1 MDTISPEH
9 RSWNMSRIRGRNT
22 RPEML
27 VRSLL
32 HSLGYRFRL
41 NRKDIPGKPD
51 ILLPKYR
58 TAIFVHGCFWHRHK
72 DCGLAYEPKSNSD
85 FWGKKFARNIERDAE
100 VSVALRVAGWR
111 QLVIWECN
119 TRDPIKLTI
128 KLRRFL
134 RSQVQAGRNSGIG
147 SLSAEK

>member
-1 MDTISPEH
+1 MDTISPER

-51 ILLPKYR
+51 IVLPKYR

-72 DCGLAYEPKSNSD
+72 DCVLAYEPKSNSE
-85 FWGKKFARNIERDAE
+85 FWRKKFARNVERDAE
-100 VSVALRVAGWR
+100 VSMALRVVGWR
-111 QLVIWECN
+111 QLIIWECD
-119 TRDPIKLTI
+119 TRDPIKLAT
-128 KLRRFL
+128 KLRRLL
-134 RSQVQAGRNSGIG
+134 RS
-147 SLSAEK
+147 